1 MLFYLDYLNIW
12 FVMLLL
18 ILLPVNVHICIYES
32 KLKIYNYV
40 LIGLYVALAVC
51 FVIINLVMFFLLFEL
66 MVILLFLLLYSFI
79 LSYYR
84 IRSSYWFFIYSL
96 VGSFSMVI
104 GIIYILFGYDSFI
117 LLFLF
122 VLFLIKLPSFPF
134 NFWLV
139 EVHSEANTSLSLILA
154 ALLLKLGVFGLL
166 KYCFNSLTA
175 VLLSFSLVGLI
186 IFVLSVVVLVFYNLR
201 LFDVKKIIA
210 LSSIIHLNFS
220 LIGLFSLSLLSY
232 FLLIINS
239 VAHGFSSFLMFM
251 LFGFII
257 YKSYTRFIDSLY
269 FLSYTFRTLVFMS
282 FLINIS
288 FPLSFNFIIELF
300 TLIILVGIS
309 LLFVLSFAIV
319 SFVSLFFY
327 FLIYNRFFM
336 YSFGMLYLSFVEF
349 VYTVFILFIN
359 VFYGVYFLLLV

>member
-1 MLFYLDYLNIW
+1 
-12 FVMLLL
+12 
-18 ILLPVNVHICIYES
+18 
-32 KLKIYNYV
+32 
-40 LIGLYVALAVC
+40 
-51 FVIINLVMFFLLFEL
+51 
-66 MVILLFLLLYSFI
+66 
-79 LSYYR
+79 
-84 IRSSYWFFIYSL
+84 
-96 VGSFSMVI
+96 MVI
-104 GIIYILFGYDSFI
+104 GIIYILFGYNSYI
-117 LLFLF
+117 LVCLFL
-122 VLFLIKLPSFPF
+122 LFLIKLPCFPF
-134 NFWLV
+134 NFWLI

-175 VLLSFSLVGLI
+175 VLIAFSLVGLI

-201 LFDVKKIIA
+201 LYDWKKIIA

-232 FLLIINS
+232 LLLIINS

-269 FLSYTFRTLVFMS
+269 FLSYMFRTLVFVA

-288 FPLSFNFIIELF
+288 FPMSFNFIIELF

-309 LLFVLSFAIV
+309 LSLALSFAII
-319 SFVSLFFY
+319 SFISLFFY
-327 FLIYNRFFM
+327 FLVYNRFAVYTFNL
-336 YSFGMLYLSFVEF
+336 LYLSLTEF
-349 VYTVFILFIN
+349 IYTSLIIFIN
-359 VFYGVYFLLLV
+359 LFYGIHFLSMYNLL